1 MGNQT
6 LVSCA
11 EVCFF
16 LHKCLNVLTGVRLAG
31 SSLIL
36 TSVVADEDN
45 ISFFFFFNFR
55 KTVINDILERLPF

>member
-36 TSVVADEDN
+36 TSVVVDEDN
-45 ISFFFFFNFR
+45 ISFFFNFR

>member
-11 EVCFF
+11 DVCFF
-16 LHKCLNVLTGVRLAG
+16 LNKCLYVLTGVRLEG
-31 SSLIL
+31 SSLIP

-45 ISFFFFFNFR
+45 ISFF
-55 KTVINDILERLPF
+55 